1 MNPITISR
9 FMSTSATAL
18 GIAGALGISACAKP
32 DRPVEQMA
40 VSRAAVSNAQIGGG
54 TEAAPYEMILATEK
68 MAKANVAL
76 SNREYETAR
85 ALAMEAQ
92 LDARLAQ
99 IKSSSGKAQKAA
111 SELEEASRVLSDEL
125 NRRLK

>member
-9 FMSTSATAL
+9 FMATSATAL
-18 GIAGALGISACAKP
+18 GIAGSLGISACAAP

-40 VSRAAVSNAQIGGG
+40 VSKAAVSNAQTEGGA
-54 TEAAPYEMILATEK
+54 TAAPYEMTLATEK
-68 MAKANVAL
+68 MAKANIAL
-76 SNREYETAR
+76 SNKEYETAR
-85 ALAMEAQ
+85 ALALEAQ

-99 IKSSSGKAQKAA
+99 IKSNSGKAQKAA
-111 SELEEASRVLSDEL
+111 SELEEASRVLSDEM